1 MRYSK
6 RHATILRILQEE
18 GTCTIAE
25 LARRMEVSLE
35 TIRRDVKPLTD
46 AGEVL
51 KVHGAVTLPF
61 QVGEAPFER
70 RMRENADAK
79 RAIAAEAVRQILD
92 GDSVML
98 DTGTTTSYLARELRK
113 RRDLTVVTNSSDI
126 ARTLATV
133 NGNTVYMA
141 GGALRGDSGA
151 AFGHAAVDF
160 VSRFQVRH
168 AIISI
173 GALAAETGAM
183 DHNLEEAEF
192 GRVVLSRGANRII
205 VSDCSK
211 FGRQGL
217 VKVCDFADID
227 MLVTDAAPT
236 GPLAEALAAA
246 GVRMRTAG
254 APSAPSPVAQMQAGE
269 SVAE

>member
-6 RHATILRILQEE
+6 RHSAILRILQDE
-18 GTCTIAE
+18 GTCSIAD
-25 LARRMEVSLE
+25 LAQRMGVSLE

-79 RAIAAEAVRQILD
+79 RAIAAQTAGHIQD

-160 VSRFQVRH
+160 VSRFQVHH

-183 DHNLEEAEF
+183 DYNLEEAEF
-192 GRVVLSRGANRII
+192 ARVVLLRGASRIV

-217 VKVCDFADID
+217 VKVCDLADFD
-227 MLVTDAAPT
+227 MLVTDVAPS
-236 GPLAEALAAA
+236 GPLAEALDAA
-246 GVRMRTAG
+246 GVKTETATM
-254 APSAPSPVAQMQAGE
+254 AQAVA
-269 SVAE
+269 

>member
-6 RHATILRILQEE
+6 RHSAILRLLQEE
-18 GTCTIAE
+18 GTCSIAD
-25 LARRMEVSLE
+25 LAQRMNVSLE

-46 AGEVL
+46 AGEVV
-51 KVHGAVTLPF
+51 KVHGAVSLPF
-61 QVGEAPFER
+61 HFGEAPFER

-79 RAIAAEAVRQILD
+79 RAIAAQTARHIQD
-92 GDSVML
+92 GASVML

-113 RRDLTVVTNSSDI
+113 RRDLTVVTNSSDV

-141 GGALRGDSGA
+141 GGALRGDNGA

-160 VSRFQVRH
+160 VSRFQVHH

-173 GALAAETGAM
+173 GAMSAETGAM
-183 DHNLEEAEF
+183 DNNFEEAEF
-192 GRVVLSRGANRII
+192 ARVLLSRGAKRMI
-205 VSDCSK
+205 VSDCAK

-227 MLVTDAAPT
+227 MLITDAAPT
-236 GPLAEALAAA
+236 GALAEALAAA
-246 GVRMRTAG
+246 GVQTEVAR
-254 APSAPSPVAQMQAGE
+254 PVRA
-269 SVAE
+269 VA

>member
-6 RHATILRILQEE
+6 RHSAILRILQEE
-18 GTCTIAE
+18 GTCSIAD
-25 LARRMEVSLE
+25 LAQRMDVSLE

-79 RAIAAEAVRQILD
+79 RAIATLTARHIQD
-92 GDSVML
+92 GDSIML

-160 VSRFQVRH
+160 VSRFQVHH

-173 GALAAETGAM
+173 GAMAAGAGAM
-183 DHNLEEAEF
+183 DYNLEEAEF
-192 GRVVLSRGANRII
+192 ARVVLSRGGSRII

-217 VKVCDFADID
+217 VRVCGFSDFD
-227 MLVTDAAPT
+227 MLLTDVAPT
-236 GPLAEALAAA
+236 GPLAEELNAA
-246 GVRMRTAG
+246 GVKTETA
-254 APSAPSPVAQMQAGE
+254 SVAQA
-269 SVAE
+269 VA

>member
-1 MRYSK
+1 MRYGK
-6 RHATILRILQEE
+6 RHSAILRILQEE
-18 GTCTIAE
+18 GTCSIAD
-25 LARRMEVSLE
+25 LARRMNVSLE

-51 KVHGAVTLPF
+51 KVHGAVSLPYQF
-61 QVGEAPFER
+61 GEAPYER

-79 RAIAAEAVRQILD
+79 RAIAMQASRHIQD

-113 RRDLTVVTNSSDI
+113 RRDLTVVTNSSDV

-151 AFGHAAVDF
+151 AFGHAAMDF

-173 GALAAETGAM
+173 GALATETGAM
-183 DHNLEEAEF
+183 DNNLEEAEF
-192 GRVVLSRGANRII
+192 GRAVLARGANRMI

-217 VKVCDFADID
+217 VKVCDLSD
-227 MLVTDAAPT
+227 MDVLVTDAAPS
-236 GPLAEALAAA
+236 GPLAEALEAA
-246 GVRMRTAG
+246 GVRVETATVSK
-254 APSAPSPVAQMQAGE
+254 AVA
-269 SVAE
+269 